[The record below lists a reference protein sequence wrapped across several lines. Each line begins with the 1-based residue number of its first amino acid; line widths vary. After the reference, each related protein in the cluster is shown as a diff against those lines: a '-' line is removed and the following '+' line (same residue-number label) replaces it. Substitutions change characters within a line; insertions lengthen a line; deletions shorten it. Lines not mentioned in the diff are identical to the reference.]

1 LNNKDLISI
10 KIGYTIRPI
19 NQNRSVIN
27 MKIRNFLG
35 LRNKFEDYKLMR
47 GGTLKEATRIMYIS
61 LISGFLFGV
70 LIFLRMVR
78 WNRFAL
84 FSQDVF
90 LLLVYCILLFS
101 LLALVFG
108 IFLCIVASVFRIL
121 KIRLSIPFQ
130 NLLQTIVPTFFLF
143 WFLFSKYAYLG
154 MYYHDFP
161 AFLQNKWIMASLWT
175 LRLLLLLIISWVLTI
190 ALFQFYFFFKKIK
203 KSYVLVL
210 SVILISLFLSVYEY
224 YSYKSGAKFDP
235 SPFAVTSQKSKVIFI
250 GIDGAEWKII
260 DSLIG
265 KNLLPSFKHLKE
277 QGSYGRLKTINY
289 ESPGIWTS
297 MVTGVTPRNH
307 GIYKH
312 TQFKFPGMK
321 DYIQAPYYLGIN
333 SFIPTIFKYLGLRL
347 FKITLITS
355 NKREVPALWNILSLK
370 NRKNITTGWL
380 ATHPVE
386 PIHGL
391 IVSPRI
397 TDHYSKQERNA
408 DDIMRYLYSAEFFDR
423 PIKFPDKV
431 DSNHPISH
439 DVYFS
444 DLALDL
450 IRNKDTYEL
459 FLLYL
464 EKIDQIS
471 HLSWKYMEPEKFF
484 FVDQTELSEHRDSI
498 EREYIEKDEFLGK
511 LLEVIDED
519 YSLILCSDHGFGPAL
534 FEKDHYGG
542 HNNCPDGVFIGYGKI
557 FKKNH
562 YVENVS
568 VYDIC
573 PTILHILGF
582 PVAQDMP
589 GQVIQQA
596 FASEFQSD
604 IRQIDTYGRRST
616 EHLEDNEESFKK
628 EIERLKSLG
637 YIN

>member
-1 LNNKDLISI
+1 MRI
-10 KIGYTIRPI
+10 KKFFALY
-19 NQNRSVIN
+19 
-27 MKIRNFLG
+27 
-35 LRNKFEDYKLMR
+35 NKFEYDRSMPEMI
-47 GGTLKEATRIMYIS
+47 LKAATRIMYIS
-61 LISGFLFGV
+61 LISGLLFGV

-78 WNRFAL
+78 WNRFTL
-84 FSQDVF
+84 FSQDMF
-90 LLLVYCILLFS
+90 FLLVYCILLFS

-190 ALFQFYFFFKKIK
+190 ALFQFNFLFKKIK

-210 SVILISLFLSVYEY
+210 SVVLIPLLLLVYEY

-333 SFIPTIFKYLGLRL
+333 SFIPKIFKKLGLNL
-347 FKITLITS
+347 FNLTIISS

-370 NRKNITTGWL
+370 NRKTIVTGWL

-386 PIHGL
+386 PIQGL

-397 TDHYSKQERNA
+397 VDYFAKRDRNR
-408 DDIMRYLYSAEFFDR
+408 DDIVRYLYSADNFNHS
-423 PIKFPDKV
+423 IKLPEESNPD
-431 DSNHPISH
+431 HPVSH
-439 DVYFS
+439 DPYFS

-450 IRNKDTYEL
+450 IRNKDTYDL

-464 EKIDQIS
+464 GHIDYIS
-471 HLSWKYMEPEKFF
+471 HLTWRYMEPEKFF

-498 EREYIEKDEFLGK
+498 EREYIKKDEFLGK
-511 LLEVIDED
+511 VLEIIDED
-519 YSLILCSDHGFGPAL
+519 HSLVICSDHGFGPSL
-534 FEKDHYGG
+534 FEKDHSGG

-589 GQVIQQA
+589 GQVIQQDFTA
-596 FASEFQSD
+596 ESRSD
-604 IRQIDTYGRRST
+604 IRHIGTYGRRSVKQ
-616 EHLEDNEESFKK
+616 LKKRDESFQR

-637 YIN
+637 YIR